1 MLFIIHCNN
10 KQFGSKLILNK
21 NVKIVCDSL
30 IIGDEVIIED
40 GTDIYLNGQLKI
52 GDLSTLGHH
61 TIIRGNNVSIGS
73 EFFSDGELEIG
84 GGGWYNP
91 DSNLTIGDRC
101 VMHNNHININCPIK
115 IGNHVGLSPNVDLIT
130 HGYWQSV
137 LEGFPFREGPI
148 VIKDNVIV
156 GRNSII
162 LPKVT
167 ICENAVIGA
176 GSVVTKEVLAYHV
189 VGGIPAKTIYIIK
202 PNQFSIKEKEKM
214 AKNIIDEYKKSL
226 EFRNIKDLEITMDYP
241 KIFIN
246 NATFNLE
253 NETYNVKIHTDVTD
267 DFRDFMRRKGIWF
280 YGRRFKSI
288 RKDLKKSSKKK

>member
-1 MLFIIHCNN
+1 
-10 KQFGSKLILNK
+10 
-21 NVKIVCDSL
+21 
-30 IIGDEVIIED
+30 
-40 GTDIYLNGQLKI
+40 
-52 GDLSTLGHH
+52 
-61 TIIRGNNVSIGS
+61 
-73 EFFSDGELEIG
+73 
-84 GGGWYNP
+84 
-91 DSNLTIGDRC
+91 
-101 VMHNNHININCPIK
+101 MHNNHININCPIK